1 MPEETCGHT
10 FGSCWKQ
17 YICALVLC
25 VPLYICSYF
34 LTRTS
39 FLADGFLASIMN
51 SESEPNDDMRRMG
64 RGLTFMGPCIV
75 NVFF

>member
-17 YICALVLC
+17 YVCAVVLC
-25 VPLYICSYF
+25 APLYICSYF

-39 FLADGFLASIMN
+39 FFADGFIASNMN
-51 SESEPNDDMRRMG
+51 SKSDPKDDMQRMG
-64 RGLTFMGPCIV
+64 RGLQDKLPLHL
-75 NVFF
+75 NS